1 MIKLD
6 FCCSGVPTFN
16 SSERLESRPTILNWA
31 NKCIDLYSM
40 KNIAKDDL
48 ISIYVEIH
56 VTR

>member
-6 FCCSGVPTFN
+6 FCCSGVPISN
-16 SSERLESRPTILNWA
+16 SSGRFEWGESRPTIL